1 MNKLRIVPTQLARK
15 VTLAFGF
22 LAFIPLLLIFWA
34 SVSFIFPHLQD
45 SQQST
50 MRLLIIAIIASIFLG
65 YVVLKRTMGAIMDVV
80 HQAKAVSRQQ
90 AGDAVAPSSGQ
101 DDIGELARTFNR
113 ITQELQHKI
122 HELESSRDMV
132 KRLLS
137 RIGTAIISYEGID
150 RLLELIVENA
160 AMALEAQ
167 KGSLLLLDGATQT
180 LELKATWMEGASSSA
195 EGRMKMGE
203 GVAGW
208 VAKERRVMRDT
219 ALPSAIGLPDDGER
233 EGAVVCVPLLVHD
246 KVLGVLAVFRN
257 SAARAFTEDDVMLMA
272 NIGSQIAVAIENYRL
287 NLDIEQTYLDTV
299 TALALA
305 VEAKEAYTAGHSKR
319 VAFYSVQIAEA
330 MGLDEQT
337 KKVLQYGGVLH
348 DVGKI
353 GIKDGILLK
362 GEHLTAEERQV
373 MQEHPSIGEAILKPL
388 RSLVSVAEL
397 VRCHHERY
405 DGSGYPQGLKE
416 TDIPLAARILTVADS
431 YDAMVTDRPYRKRMS
446 LEEAMAELRKGVGV
460 QFDPQVV
467 DAFLTLLADKVTRPA
482 PTP

>member
-1 MNKLRIVPTQLARK
+1 MNKLRIVPAQLARK

-50 MRLLIIAIIASIFLG
+50 LRLLIVAIIASIFLG
-65 YVVLKRTMGAIMDVV
+65 YVVLKRTMGAIMVIV
-80 HQAKAVSRQQ
+80 RQAKTVSRQQ
-90 AGDAVAPSSGQ
+90 VGEADVAAGGQ
-101 DDIGELARTFNR
+101 DDVGELARTFNR
-113 ITQELQHKI
+113 ITQELEHKI

-150 RLLELIVENA
+150 HLLELIVENA
-160 AMALEAQ
+160 AVALEAQ

-180 LELKATWMEGASSSA
+180 LELKATWMEGSLSA
-195 EGRMKMGE
+195 GAPARRRMKLGE
-203 GVAGW
+203 GIAGW
-208 VAKERRVMRDT
+208 VAKERRMMRNT
-219 ALPSAIGLPDDGER
+219 ALPSAIGLLDAGER

-246 KVLGVLAVFRN
+246 KVLGALAVFRN
-257 SAARAFTEDDVMLMA
+257 SAARAFIEDDVVLMA

-319 VAFYSVQIAEA
+319 VACYAVQIAEA

-362 GEHLTAEERQV
+362 GENLTSEERQV
-373 MQEHPSIGEAILKPL
+373 MQEHPRIGEAILKPL
-388 RSLVSVAEL
+388 RSLTSVAEL

-416 TDIPLAARILTVADS
+416 TDIPLTARILTVADS

-467 DAFLTLLADKVTRPA
+467 DTFLKLLAQKHQ
-482 PTP
+482 